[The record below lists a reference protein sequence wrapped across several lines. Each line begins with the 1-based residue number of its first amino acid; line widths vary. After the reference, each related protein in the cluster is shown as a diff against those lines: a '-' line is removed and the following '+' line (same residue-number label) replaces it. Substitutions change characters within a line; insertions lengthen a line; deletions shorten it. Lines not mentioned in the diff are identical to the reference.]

1 MLWGLSMEI
10 IVQFFGLGIFIIGG
24 IPFLIEAFTTSLL
37 WGLGCVFLTPV
48 TIFYLTFHWGD
59 AKKPFAIQLVG
70 LLVLI
75 AGTYFAEIT

>member
-1 MLWGLSMEI
+1 MGI

-24 IPFLIEAFTTSLL
+24 ILFLIEAFKTSLL

-48 TIFYLTFHWGD
+48 TIFYLAFHWG
-59 AKKPFAIQLVG
+59 AAEKPFAIQLVG

-75 AGTYFAEIT
+75 AETYFVEIT